1 LYIVKFKEENKMAKN
16 PMQRRANTSFIL
28 GILITLLITGIVIV
42 FLVMQLLNAKETIK
56 TFEANKVKVYVLKQA
71 VSSGQTITQDMLTLK
86 DVDKSTVPEN
96 AITGENIDLLRNY
109 YLEDANGNSISTNA
123 FGELYVAIS
132 EQNASGQTVTNIYV
146 ITEQEEKYYR
156 YRNPETA
163 YSSSQVKQNSN
174 GYYVTTAAG
183 DVQVT
188 EIEGSYYA
196 AHQSTGN
203 EEKVEYALSQVPMV
217 AKIDMATNT
226 VLTNYS
232 ITKSTEKVSDDL
244 RRQEYSVIV
253 ISSQIETGDCIDIRL
268 RMPDGTDYIVA
279 SHKEVEIP
287 MIGETDSPNTIS
299 IQVTED
305 EIVTISNAIVESYMV
320 PGSMI
325 YASKYVEP
333 GLQEK
338 AIPTYLPSQKV
349 KTLIDQNPNVTE
361 VAKQALNERY
371 ANGTN
376 RNNINDV
383 LNQNAE
389 DAADN
394 VTDKTEEEITL
405 IQEERQ
411 EYLESLAG

>member
-1 LYIVKFKEENKMAKN
+1 
-16 PMQRRANTSFIL
+16 
-28 GILITLLITGIVIV
+28 
-42 FLVMQLLNAKETIK
+42 
-56 TFEANKVKVYVLKQA
+56 
-71 VSSGQTITQDMLTLK
+71 
-86 DVDKSTVPEN
+86 
-96 AITGENIDLLRNY
+96 
-109 YLEDANGNSISTNA
+109 
-123 FGELYVAIS
+123 
-132 EQNASGQTVTNIYV
+132 
-146 ITEQEEKYYR
+146 
-156 YRNPETA
+156 
-163 YSSSQVKQNSN
+163 
-174 GYYVTTAAG
+174 
-183 DVQVT
+183 
-188 EIEGSYYA
+188 
-196 AHQSTGN
+196 
-203 EEKVEYALSQVPMV
+203 
-217 AKIDMATNT
+217 
-226 VLTNYS
+226 
-232 ITKSTEKVSDDL
+232 
-244 RRQEYSVIV
+244 
-253 ISSQIETGDCIDIRL
+253 
-268 RMPDGTDYIVA
+268 
-279 SHKEVEIP
+279 

-383 LNQNAE
+383 LDQNAE

>member
-1 LYIVKFKEENKMAKN
+1 MAKN